1 MNILQIIPCT
11 KDVYARF
18 FCQLK
23 DSKEIWTEKV
33 VCFALIEN
41 NQGDYDS
48 KKVVGMIAGEE
59 IQVAEFDDYFIE
71 YTDTPF
77 DNR

>member
-11 KDVYARF
+11 KDVYVLHYHAE
-18 FCQLK
+18 LK
-23 DSKEIWTEKV
+23 ERRTDKV

-41 NQGDYDS
+41 NRGDQDS
-48 KKVVGMIAGEE
+48 KKVVGMIAGYG
-59 IQVAEFDDYFIE
+59 IQIAEFKDTFDG
-71 YTDTPF
+71 YTDTPC